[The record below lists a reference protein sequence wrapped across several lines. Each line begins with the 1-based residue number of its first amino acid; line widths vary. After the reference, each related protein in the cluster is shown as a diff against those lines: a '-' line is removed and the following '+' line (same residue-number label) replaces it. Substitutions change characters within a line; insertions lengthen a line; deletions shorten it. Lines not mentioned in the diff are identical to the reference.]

1 VLHPDVIEF
10 TLRYFEEELHRAADR
25 PGDEAA
31 CIAGRRPRSRKKI
44 GNLTRALADG
54 YSPAITADLPQ
65 LEEQLAE
72 IRRRTAASRPD
83 AVQVRMRDTR
93 RFVESRLS
101 NLQSV
106 FASEPVTIRAEIANT
121 CKRSR

>member
-1 VLHPDVIEF
+1 VLHPDVIEC

-31 CIAGRRPRSRKKI
+31 MHRRQETAIEKKI

-72 IRRRTAASRPD
+72 IRQRTAASRLD
-83 AVQVRMRDTR
+83 AVQVRM
-93 RFVESRLS
+93 
-101 NLQSV
+101 
-106 FASEPVTIRAEIANT
+106 
-121 CKRSR
+121 